1 MHRKCEFPATTLILV
16 WVDASGNQAIDDVR
30 LHPSL
35 SLQTLPIRKPMQT
48 LKWYC
53 SMRYWRQAVAA
64 LTIYCAMFA
73 IWNIAVR

>member
-1 MHRKCEFPATTLILV
+1 MQRKSEFPSNTLNLV
-16 WVDASGNQAIDDVR
+16 WVDASGNEAIDDVG

-64 LTIYCAMFA
+64 LTIYTAMFA